1 MASDLDKEVRK
12 YIYDHFNSL
21 TIPPTLEKI
30 MSKFKKDRKEIL
42 NALRSLHNDHL
53 IVLNEKINK
62 IMIAHPFSGIPTS
75 FTVKSSRENNY
86 FATCAW
92 DAIALHF
99 TLEED
104 VEIESYCH
112 DCNEEIRLILSNN
125 QFVSKI
131 PEKTIIHFQE
141 PANIWWDDIINTC
154 FNTMNYFCSKE
165 HLERWKEKN
174 PSKSGELIPDGAILD
189 LSLLLY
195 KNKMKLD
202 YTRPTTDE
210 IKERF
215 KKNGLIGDFW
225 EI

>member
-1 MASDLDKEVRK
+1 MTGDLVKEVRK
-12 YIYDHFNSL
+12 FIYDHFKSFS
-21 TIPPTLEKI
+21 IPPTLEKI
-30 MSKFKKDRKEIL
+30 MSKFKKERNEIL
-42 NALRSLHNDHL
+42 NALKTLHNDHL
-53 IVLNEKINK
+53 IVLDEKINK
-62 IMIAHPFSGIPTS
+62 IMIAHPFSGIPTA
-75 FTVKSSRENNY
+75 FTVKSSQDINY

-99 TLEED
+99 TLEQD
-104 VEIESYCH
+104 IEIESFCH
-112 DCNEEIRLILSNN
+112 DCNDEIRLILSNH

-131 PEKTIIHFQE
+131 PENTIIHFQE
-141 PANIWWDDIINTC
+141 PASIWWEDIINTC

-165 HLERWKEKN
+165 HLERWREKN
-174 PSKSGELIPDGAILD
+174 PSKSGELIPDDVILD

-195 KNKMKLD
+195 TNKMDLE
-202 YTRPTTDE
+202 YERPTTDE